1 MTQVAD
7 PNSDFKLAEQK
18 KEITNQIES
27 LPKPSPERRKRP
39 LGSSRRA
46 VPRQLQGVL
55 DCGLLHDL
63 RQAAQPD
70 TNLFN
75 RTVPDTCRE
84 IHGYI
89 GDFKLGEWWFSTSSL
104 ITSAFRVASD
114 ECTVSRKTD
123 SLYRR
128 KLREQSMLHV
138 KGYLGTKDS

>member
-27 LPKPSPERRKRP
+27 LPKPSSERRKRP

-55 DCGLLHDL
+55 GCGLLHDS

-84 IHGYI
+84 IHDYI
-89 GDFKLGEWWFSTSSL
+89 GDLDEWWFSISSL

-114 ECTVSRKTD
+114 ECTISRETD

-128 KLREQSMLHV
+128 KQREQSMLHV
-138 KGYLGTKDS
+138 KRYVGTKDS